1 MVQRLTG
8 DTQPNQYTKK
18 DKMRLIFAGT
28 PEPAVVALEKLL
40 DSDHEVVAVLTRP
53 DAPKGRGRT
62 LQPSPVA
69 ALAQEHGIEV
79 LTPRSIKPDTPD
91 GEVFRSRLEE
101 LSPDCIPVV
110 AYGNLI
116 TQDLLDAVPHGWI
129 NLHFSLLPAWRGAAP
144 VQAAIR
150 HGDPVTGVTTFRID
164 QGLDTGDI
172 LNTLV
177 EPISPTDT
185 SDDVLTRLAYAG
197 ADLLVKTMDDLAS
210 GKATPRPQVGEASYA
225 HKILTEDA
233 KVNWNATAVD
243 IDRLIRSVTPGPG
256 AWTML
261 GQQRFKLGPVT
272 YLSAEECSA
281 DRGELI
287 IEKNRVLVG
296 TSHGCVKLGMIQP
309 QGKKR
314 MQASDWARGLHNK
327 EGLRFE

>member
-1 MVQRLTG
+1 
-8 DTQPNQYTKK
+8 
-18 DKMRLIFAGT
+18 MRLIFAGT

-40 DSDHEVVAVLTRP
+40 ASDHEVIAVLTRP

-62 LQPSPVA
+62 LQPSPVS
-69 ALAQEHGIEV
+69 ALAQQHGIEI
-79 LTPRSIKPDTPD
+79 LTPTSIKPGTPD
-91 GEVFRSRLEE
+91 GEAFRTRLEE

-116 TQDLLDAVPHGWI
+116 TQDLLDAVPHGWV

-144 VQAAIR
+144 VQSAIR
-150 HGDPVTGVTTFRID
+150 NGDTITGATTFRID

-172 LNTLV
+172 LDTLE
-177 EPISPTDT
+177 EPINPTDT
-185 SDDVLTRLAYAG
+185 ADDLLTRLAYVG
-197 ADLLVKTMDDLAS
+197 ADLLVKTMDDLAA
-210 GKATPRPQVGEASYA
+210 GKAEPRSQVGEPSYA
-225 HKILTEDA
+225 HKILTDDA
-233 KVNWNATAVD
+233 QVQWDAPGAD

-256 AWTML
+256 AWTTL
-261 GQQRFKLGPVT
+261 DGQRFKLGPVT
-272 YLSAEECSA
+272 YVPAEECSMVA
-281 DRGELI
+281 GELM

-296 TSHGCVKLGMIQP
+296 TNHGCVKLDMIQP